1 MPIDPSDAEQ
11 VAPALLAYLRDRLG
25 LPGLALAEAPEEVTY
40 GLTTYTYFFRLA
52 GPGLDGEW
60 AAPLVLRVFPFPDQA
75 PQAER
80 EAAAQRFAA
89 DSGYPAPRPL
99 AVETANDALA
109 RPFIV
114 MERLPGVTML
124 DKLGA
129 NLGANL
135 GAATRL
141 MEKMADLHVA
151 LHRLPFED
159 GSLTY
164 EGPLIE
170 RALPAYREQIESF
183 GLRALEEPYSWLEQ
197 HRDMVLPEELSFC
210 HNDFHPFN
218 LVVDDDERVG
228 VVDWQ
233 NAGIG
238 DRHLDVAWPLVLM
251 RTASPEPRKLAERLI
266 APIARRFIT
275 PHFVRKYLARYQ
287 DQIDLDPDRL
297 RYWEAFRAFGMWA
310 RIEDPRAA
318 GGMFVAQKQ
327 RPEDRFDGG
336 FPGRLKRY
344 FWARANAS

>member
-1 MPIDPSDAEQ
+1 MPIDPSDAAQ
-11 VAPALLAYLRDRLG
+11 VAPAFLAYLRERLG
-25 LPGLALAEAPEEVTY
+25 APGLAYAEPPEEVTH
-40 GLTTYTYFFRLA
+40 GLTTYIYFFRLA

-60 AAPLVLRVFPFPDQA
+60 AAPLVLRVFPFPDQG

-99 AVETANDALA
+99 AVETSNDALA

-124 DKLGA
+124 DKI
-129 NLGANL
+129 GANL

-159 GSLTY
+159 CPLPS

-183 GLRALEEPYSWLEQ
+183 RLRALDEPYAWLEQ

-218 LVVDDDERVG
+218 LVVDDDERIG

-238 DRHLDVAWPLVLM
+238 DRHLDVAWPLVVM
-251 RTASPEPRKLAERLI
+251 QTASPEPRKLAERLI
-266 APIARRFIT
+266 APIARKFIT
-275 PHFVRKYLARYQ
+275 PFFVRKYLSRYQ
-287 DQIDLDPDRL
+287 KLFALNPERL

-310 RIEDPRAA
+310 RIEDPRAV
-318 GGMFVAQKQ
+318 GGMFAAQKP